1 MKIIN
6 LCFTKISKYCLFF
19 YNKKQNYGG
28 KVTSFPFLT
37 KINSVENVKKGKSIL
52 QIILGLNKQNIEK
65 KQTQFPEE
73 TGMHNIFKKI

>member
-1 MKIIN
+1 MEEK
-6 LCFTKISKYCLFF
+6 LLVSLF
-19 YNKKQNYGG
+19 
-28 KVTSFPFLT
+28 VT

>member
-1 MKIIN
+1 MEEK
-6 LCFTKISKYCLFF
+6 LLVSLF
-19 YNKKQNYGG
+19 
-28 KVTSFPFLT
+28 VT

-73 TGMHNIFKKI
+73 TGMHNI